1 MQQTWA
7 FSQNM
12 KKVFCVGDS
21 TELLRGVD
29 IFSTE
34 RRPISLTNLAFAGME
49 LQLVLHAGDVKN
61 KQRNN
66 SAH

>member
-1 MQQTWA
+1 MQQTRA

-34 RRPISLTNLAFAGME
+34 RRPISLTNLAFAGM
-49 LQLVLHAGDVKN
+49 GTY
-61 KQRNN
+61 
-66 SAH
+66 SW